1 MKKNS
6 LQKVTSVIALI
17 GVLIIGSAWGYGD
30 GQGSRAKTGNG
41 EFQSMR
47 GLDLT
52 DTQKEQIKA
61 MRVDFMKELTPMRN
75 NMGIK
80 MAELKAASAGDNVD
94 TKAVNKLMDDI
105 GAMRT
110 AMAKKQFANKQKV
123 RNLLSDE
130 QKVMF
135 DAHCA
140 QGMRGAKQGKGMRE
154 GRKGRNGNFDKGTRG
169 QGQGRQGRG
178 LGNNAL

>member
-1 MKKNS
+1 MKKYS
-6 LQKVTSVIALI
+6 LYKVTRVIALM
-17 GVLIIGSAWGYGD
+17 GVFIIGSAWGYGD
-30 GQGSRAKTGNG
+30 GQGPRAKTGNG

-105 GAMRT
+105 GTMRT

-123 RNLLSDE
+123 RSLLSDE

-140 QGMRGAKQGKGMRE
+140 QGMRE

-178 LGNNAL
+178 LNNAAM